1 MVDSALSRLP
11 SSRPGLA
18 PQVTEL
24 ASGSF
29 IDSSFRDL
37 IRTSVP
43 ALSFLFASLRLFPRV
58 ASDCHSQSCTL
69 AARHAV
75 SLSCSLAAQFLA
87 ECQPN
92 LPCALSSALRNLA
105 SSSQSQNV
113 GPVMPVTTV
122 LSLHHSVQGK
132 SFLMRL
138 GVFAEFLQV
147 LVAEKSSHQSCT
159 DYAGDH
165 TLLGSLMN
173 VIKAPT
179 Y

>member
-1 MVDSALSRLP
+1 
-11 SSRPGLA
+11 
-18 PQVTEL
+18 L

-29 IDSSFRDL
+29 IDSSFLAL

-43 ALSFLFASLRLFPRV
+43 ALSFLSASLKLFPRA
-58 ASDCHSQSCTL
+58 ASNYHSQSCTL

-75 SLSCSLAAQFLA
+75 SLSCSLAALFSA

-113 GPVMPVTTV
+113 GLVIPVTTV

-132 SFLMRL
+132 FSPMRL
-138 GVFAEFLQV
+138 GVFTEFLQV
-147 LVAEKSSHQSCT
+147 FAAEKSSHQSCT
-159 DYAGDH
+159 DYERDH
-165 TLLGSLMN
+165 KLLGSLMN
-173 VIKAPT
+173 FIKAQT